1 MTSRVIMEINFIDL
15 ERQQQKIEKGVN
27 EAISRVL
34 RAGQYIMGQECLDLE
49 QQLSEYTG
57 RKYCLL
63 CANGTDAIRLALIAL
78 KIKKGDLVL
87 TTDFTFFATSEVIA
101 ELGAIPI
108 FVDIDDTYNICPLD
122 LEKKILTLKNSNKN
136 LAGILSVDLF
146 GLPANH
152 NEIDRLAKEHGL
164 WHVEDAAQGFGGKI
178 DNNRACSFGDIS
190 TTSFFPAKPLGCY
203 GDGGAIFTDNIDVAE
218 HIKSLRVHG
227 KGSHK
232 YENVNIGYNSRLDT
246 IQAAIL
252 LEKLKI
258 FDKEVVKKNEIAA
271 MYTSALEDVK
281 GVIVPKIPPGY
292 TSSWAQ
298 YTLRVDK
305 REELMTYLKSQGI
318 PTTVYYPK
326 TMSQT
331 KALASFLKYQIGEL
345 KNSTNFAS
353 SVLSLPMHAYLTDE
367 EVGYIYSKISNFY
380 N

>member
-1 MTSRVIMEINFIDL
+1 MEINFIDL
-15 ERQQQKIEKGVN
+15 ERQQQKIEKEIN

-34 RAGQYIMGQECLDLE
+34 KTGQYIMGQECLDLE
-49 QQLSEYTG
+49 QQLAEYTG
-57 RKYCLL
+57 RKYCLG
-63 CANGTDAIRLALIAL
+63 CANGTDAIRLALAAL

-108 FVDIDDTYNICPLD
+108 FVDIDNTYNICPLD
-122 LEKKILTLKNSNKN
+122 LERKILALKSSGEN
-136 LAGILSVDLF
+136 LVGILSVDLF

-152 NEIDRLAKEHGL
+152 NEIDRLAKEYGL
-164 WHVEDAAQGFGGKI
+164 WHIEDAAQGFGGKI
-178 DNNRACSFGDIS
+178 DNNTACSFGDVS

-203 GDGGAIFTDNIDVAE
+203 GDGGAIFTDSLDVAE
-218 HIKSLRVHG
+218 YIKSLRVHG

-232 YENVNIGYNSRLDT
+232 YENINIGYNSRLDT

-258 FDKEVVKKNEIAA
+258 FDQEVVKKNEIAV
-271 MYTSALEDVK
+271 MYTSALEHI
-281 GVIVPKIPPGY
+281 GGIIVPRVPAGY

-305 REELMTYLKSQGI
+305 REELMAYLKSQGI
-318 PTTVYYPK
+318 PTTIYYPK

-331 KALASFLKYQIGEL
+331 KALTPFLKYQIGES
-345 KNSTNFAS
+345 KNSTEFAS
-353 SVLSLPMHAYLTDE
+353 SVLSLPMHAYLTNE
-367 EVGYIYSKISNFY
+367 EVNYICTKISSFY

>member
-1 MTSRVIMEINFIDL
+1 MKINFIDL
-15 ERQQQKIEKGVN
+15 ERQQQRIEKEIN

-34 RAGQYIMGQECLDLE
+34 KTGQYIMGQECLDLE
-49 QQLSEYTG
+49 QQLAKYTG
-57 RKYCLL
+57 RKYCLG
-63 CANGTDAIRLALIAL
+63 CANGTDAIRLALTAL
-78 KIKKGDLVL
+78 DIKRGDLVL

-108 FVDIDDTYNICPLD
+108 FVDIDETYNICPLD
-122 LEKKILTLKNSNKN
+122 LEKKILALKSRNEK

-152 NEIDRLAKEHGL
+152 IEIDRLAKENGL

-178 DNNRACSFGDIS
+178 DNDKACSFGDVS

-203 GDGGAIFTDNIDVAE
+203 GDGGAIFTDSLEVAE

-227 KGSHK
+227 KGAHK
-232 YENVNIGYNSRLDT
+232 YENINIGYNSRLDT

-258 FDKEVVKKNEIAA
+258 FDSEVVKKNEIAA
-271 MYTSALEDVK
+271 FYTSALEDVE
-281 GVIVPKIPPGY
+281 GIIVPRIPSGY

-298 YTLRVDK
+298 YTLRVNR
-305 REELMTYLKSQGI
+305 REELMSYLKSQGI
-318 PTTVYYPK
+318 PTTIYYPK

-331 KALASFLKYQIGEL
+331 KALAPFMKYQIGGLE
-345 KNSTNFAS
+345 NSIDFAN
-353 SVLSLPMHAYLTDE
+353 SVLSLPMHAYLTDD
-367 EVGYIYSKISNFY
+367 EVNYICSKILNFY
-380 N
+380 NQ

>member
-1 MTSRVIMEINFIDL
+1 MEINFIDL
-15 ERQQQKIEKGVN
+15 ERQQKQIEKEVN

-34 RAGQYIMGQECLDLE
+34 KTGQYIMGQECLDLE

-63 CANGTDAIRLALIAL
+63 CANGTDAIRLALTAL
-78 KIKKGDLVL
+78 KIKKDDLVL

-178 DNNRACSFGDIS
+178 DNNNACSFGDIS

-203 GDGGAIFTDNIDVAE
+203 GDGGAIFTDNIEIAE
-218 HIKSLRVHG
+218 YINSLRVHG

-258 FDKEVVKKNEIAA
+258 FDKEVVKKNKVAA
-271 MYTSALEDVK
+271 KYNFALESIK
-281 GVIVPKIPPGY
+281 GVIVPKTPTGY

-298 YTLRVDK
+298 YTLRVDR
-305 REELMTYLKSQGI
+305 REELMAYLKSQGI
-318 PTTVYYPK
+318 PTTIYYPK

-331 KALASFLKYQIGEL
+331 KALAPFLRYQVGEL
-345 KNSTNFAS
+345 KSSVKFAN

-367 EVGYIYSKISNFY
+367 EVSYICSKISNFY
-380 N
+380 NE